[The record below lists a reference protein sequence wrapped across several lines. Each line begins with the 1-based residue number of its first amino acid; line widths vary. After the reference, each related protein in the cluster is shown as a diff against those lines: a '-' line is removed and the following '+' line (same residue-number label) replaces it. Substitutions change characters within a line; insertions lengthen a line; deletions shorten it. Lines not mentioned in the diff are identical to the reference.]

1 MKKSFIF
8 SLKILLFGI
17 ILPFRIWQF
26 SKNKLMSKADTKSI
40 TKLLDDDYIATS
52 WFDLMIDAIIFI
64 MYPIGLLIVIMIAI
78 FGFDILYKKFIFL
91 LLASIVIKKKDDE
104 KKNPFFSTTNQAF
117 VIYIFFKC
125 FRNVSLKTLTRPY
138 TAVST
143 LTSLPQLYMQHTL
156 KSLR

>member
-40 TKLLDDDYIATS
+40 TNLLDDDYIATS

-64 MYPIGLLIVIMIAI
+64 MYPIGLLIVIMFAI
-78 FGFDILYKKFIFL
+78 YGIDILYKKFIFS
-91 LLASIVIKKKDDE
+91 LLALIVLYFITLIISFARELGGSFMLLHLNVKK
-104 KKNPFFSTTNQAF
+104 
-117 VIYIFFKC
+117 I
-125 FRNVSLKTLTRPY
+125 RNLLEENESG
-138 TAVST
+138 SN
-143 LTSLPQLYMQHTL
+143 
-156 KSLR
+156 

>member
-40 TKLLDDDYIATS
+40 TNLLDDDYIATS

-64 MYPIGLLIVIMIAI
+64 MYPIGLLIVIMVAI

-91 LLASIVIKKKDDE
+91 LLASIVLYFITLIISFARELGGSFMLLHLNVNK
-104 KKNPFFSTTNQAF
+104 
-117 VIYIFFKC
+117 I
-125 FRNVSLKTLTRPY
+125 RNLLENNESE
-138 TAVST
+138 SN
-143 LTSLPQLYMQHTL
+143 
-156 KSLR
+156 

>member
-40 TKLLDDDYIATS
+40 TNLLDDDYIATS

-91 LLASIVIKKKDDE
+91 LLASIVLYFITLIISFARELGGSFMLLHLNVKK
-104 KKNPFFSTTNQAF
+104 
-117 VIYIFFKC
+117 I
-125 FRNVSLKTLTRPY
+125 RNLLENNES
-138 TAVST
+138 
-143 LTSLPQLYMQHTL
+143 
-156 KSLR
+156 KSN

>member
-1 MKKSFIF
+1 MVNQSIPKGDIMKKSFIF

-40 TKLLDDDYIATS
+40 TNLLDDDYIATS

-64 MYPIGLLIVIMIAI
+64 MYPIGSLIVIMVAI

-91 LLASIVIKKKDDE
+91 LLASIVLYFITLIISFARELGGSFMLLHLNVKKIRNLLE
-104 KKNPFFSTTNQAF
+104 NNESETN
-117 VIYIFFKC
+117 
-125 FRNVSLKTLTRPY
+125 
-138 TAVST
+138 
-143 LTSLPQLYMQHTL
+143 
-156 KSLR
+156 

>member
-17 ILPFRIWQF
+17 ILPFSIWQF

-40 TKLLDDDYIATS
+40 TNLLDDDYIATS

-64 MYPIGLLIVIMIAI
+64 MYPIGLLIVIMVAI

-91 LLASIVIKKKDDE
+91 LLASIVLYFITLIISFARELGGSFMLLHLNVKKIRDLLE
-104 KKNPFFSTTNQAF
+104 NN
-117 VIYIFFKC
+117 
-125 FRNVSLKTLTRPY
+125 
-138 TAVST
+138 
-143 LTSLPQLYMQHTL
+143 
-156 KSLR
+156 

>member
-1 MKKSFIF
+1 MKNTLLF
-8 SLKILLFGI
+8 SIKIILFGI

-40 TKLLDDDYIATS
+40 TNLLDDDYIATS

-91 LLASIVIKKKDDE
+91 LLASIVLYFITLIISFARELGGSFMLLHLNVKKIRNLLENNKV
-104 KKNPFFSTTNQAF
+104 FFIL
-117 VIYIFFKC
+117 V
-125 FRNVSLKTLTRPY
+125 LD
-138 TAVST
+138 
-143 LTSLPQLYMQHTL
+143 
-156 KSLR
+156 

>member
-40 TKLLDDDYIATS
+40 TNLLDDDYIATS

-64 MYPIGLLIVIMIAI
+64 MYPIGLLIVIMFAI
-78 FGFDILYKKFIFL
+78 FGIDVLYKKFIFL
-91 LLASIVIKKKDDE
+91 LIASIVLYFITLIISFARELGGSFMLLHLNVKKIRNLLEDNE
-104 KKNPFFSTTNQAF
+104 ST
-117 VIYIFFKC
+117 
-125 FRNVSLKTLTRPY
+125 SD
-138 TAVST
+138 
-143 LTSLPQLYMQHTL
+143 
-156 KSLR
+156 